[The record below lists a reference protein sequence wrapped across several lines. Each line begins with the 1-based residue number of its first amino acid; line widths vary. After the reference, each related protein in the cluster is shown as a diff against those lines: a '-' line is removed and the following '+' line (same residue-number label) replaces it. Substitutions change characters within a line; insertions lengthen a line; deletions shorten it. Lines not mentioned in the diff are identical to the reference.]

1 MKRRMM
7 IVGLGMLLTALCGA
21 SPSRAV
27 TEPCRAEMDK
37 FCKDVT
43 AGGGRVLKCLQE
55 HDADLSA
62 ACRAH
67 VNTASQFMA
76 CLDDVMRLC
85 PRAQPGGAQAMKC
98 LRANQGKLSD
108 ECKHELAKRGR

>member
-1 MKRRMM
+1 MKCRMM
-7 IVGLGMLLTALCGA
+7 IVGLGMLLAALCGA

-27 TEPCRAEMDK
+27 TEPCRPEMDK

-55 HDADLSA
+55 HDADLSD

-108 ECKHELAKRGR
+108 ECKHELAKHRR